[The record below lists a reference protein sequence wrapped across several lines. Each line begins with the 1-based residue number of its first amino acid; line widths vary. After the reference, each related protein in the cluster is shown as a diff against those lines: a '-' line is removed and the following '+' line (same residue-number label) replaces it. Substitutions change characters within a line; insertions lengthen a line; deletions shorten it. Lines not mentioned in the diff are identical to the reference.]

1 MSSSNSLLLFFSVL
15 FALIFSLAN
24 SDIEVDYVNEPVHVT
39 MTIFQWRVPINR
51 SIKMIYLMSICVMLD
66 VVRIGDRRYVLEH
79 AEHVVS
85 GANVYHPARMETE
98 RSVADV
104 TQI

>member
-1 MSSSNSLLLFFSVL
+1 M
-15 FALIFSLAN
+15 LIDEHITQS
-24 SDIEVDYVNEPVHVT
+24 
-39 MTIFQWRVPINR
+39 
-51 SIKMIYLMSICVMLD
+51 CVMLD

>member
-24 SDIEVDYVNEPVHVT
+24 SDIEVDYVLVRPR
-39 MTIFQWRVPINR
+39 I
-51 SIKMIYLMSICVMLD
+51 IYHNCVMLD

>member
-1 MSSSNSLLLFFSVL
+1 
-15 FALIFSLAN
+15 
-24 SDIEVDYVNEPVHVT
+24 
-39 MTIFQWRVPINR
+39 
-51 SIKMIYLMSICVMLD
+51 MLD